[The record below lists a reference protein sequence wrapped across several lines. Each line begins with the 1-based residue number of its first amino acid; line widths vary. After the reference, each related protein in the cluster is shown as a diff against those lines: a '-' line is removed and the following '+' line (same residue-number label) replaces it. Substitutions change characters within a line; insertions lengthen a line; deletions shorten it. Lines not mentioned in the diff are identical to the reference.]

1 MLPLVSGVNFWFFS
15 VNPALI
21 SPILPH
27 PREKTL
33 PCRTPFL
40 TWNHSDSV
48 PATLFPVQFYQ
59 QVHQVHRTSHVHVH
73 NYVMTTTDCFF
84 QSRNSGLG
92 ICNNGI
98 SPRREQ
104 AYNCSQYRPRP
115 TASILPDLGL
125 YIYPPLGQTPQ
136 NSPVCVVSASAVWIG
151 FSTTHDCRQQK
162 KMWSMNTLIPS
173 NCPCSSHCHARHD
186 RQDSLVES
194 LGRCELG
201 IRRTMKLMISEKDR
215 PYMYLPCVLM

>member
-40 TWNHSDSV
+40 TRNHSDSV

-73 NYVMTTTDCFF
+73 NYVMTTTDWFF

-92 ICNNGI
+92 ICNTGI
-98 SPRREQ
+98 SPRWEQ

-115 TASILPDLGL
+115 TASILPDLG
-125 YIYPPLGQTPQ
+125 PPLGQTPQ
-136 NSPVCVVSASAVWIG
+136 KQSCLCRVCLSSVNWILDNSRLSPTEKNVKYERVNSKQLSMQ
-151 FSTTHDCRQQK
+151 FTLPRQ
-162 KMWSMNTLIPS
+162 T
-173 NCPCSSHCHARHD
+173 
-186 RQDSLVES
+186 
-194 LGRCELG
+194 
-201 IRRTMKLMISEKDR
+201 
-215 PYMYLPCVLM
+215 